1 MIRITRLNNSEVV
14 VNANLIEFVEATPD
28 TVITLAN
35 DRRIIVR
42 ESVDDVMRQVV
53 EFLRTVY
60 APPGEQ
66 KPRSAPADHG
76 DSNCNP
82 QSPGG

>member
-42 ESVDDVMRQVV
+42 ESVDDVMRQVM
-53 EFLRTVY
+53 EFLRAVY
-60 APPGEQ
+60 APSDC
-66 KPRSAPADHG
+66 KPRLSLPDQTDNNHPSQSADG
-76 DSNCNP
+76 
-82 QSPGG
+82 

>member
-1 MIRITRLNNSEVV
+1 MIRITRLNNTEVV

-28 TVITLAN
+28 TVITLTN

-60 APPGEQ
+60 APPDEH
-66 KPRSAPADHG
+66 KPRLSPADHADG
-76 DSNCNP
+76 NHNP
-82 QSPGG
+82 QSPDG